1 MKTKGSPPI
10 GGDIVQAK
18 LRHAF
23 SDLVWKRIRGDCAS
37 DVSVSHCAK
46 GAGGPREGGR
56 ERGRGGRDHW
66 RSFLSPPPRREG
78 RAVAGSATI
87 QVFDVREF
95 VRNASFQCRNG
106 VGWAHPDR
114 AAVRLRLISL
124 IASF

>member
-1 MKTKGSPPI
+1 MLEDPGK
-10 GGDIVQAK
+10 
-18 LRHAF
+18 
-23 SDLVWKRIRGDCAS
+23 
-37 DVSVSHCAK
+37 
-46 GAGGPREGGR
+46 EGGR
-56 ERGRGGRDHW
+56 EGEGGEIIGEVFFPLLPGGKGGLW
-66 RSFLSPPPRREG
+66 
-78 RAVAGSATI
+78 AGSATI